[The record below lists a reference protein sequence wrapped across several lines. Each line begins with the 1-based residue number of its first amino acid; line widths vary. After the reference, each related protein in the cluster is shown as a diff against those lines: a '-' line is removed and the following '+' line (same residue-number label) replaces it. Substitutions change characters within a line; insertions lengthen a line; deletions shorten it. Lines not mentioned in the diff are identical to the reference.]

1 MANAKIISG
10 LSVIEEILLINFSL
24 SSVLKDDSININ
36 FKNNFDH
43 SNNLVLRNT
52 NTPPKVIQQ
61 FTCEPFKVDMNV
73 LKTIN

>member
-36 FKNNFDH
+36 F
-43 SNNLVLRNT
+43 RI
-52 NTPPKVIQQ
+52 PKG
-61 FTCEPFKVDMNV
+61 
-73 LKTIN
+73 LKILLFLLIFIVYAY